1 MASNHEPN
9 PIADAYAR
17 PLLELATEQ
26 DQTKPVGEELAQLA
40 DLIRQNKT
48 FGLYLADPAIGHDER
63 EGVLK
68 RVFGGRISPLV
79 QNFLG
84 VLNRR
89 DKLRYVGDIA
99 KAYHELLEAQLG
111 NIEVDVTS
119 AQKLSAEDLEAVRQK
134 IGAALG
140 KNAVVH
146 QFVDESIL
154 GGLVVRVED
163 RLIDASVRYQLQAM
177 KEQLLAAAPR

>member
-1 MASNHEPN
+1 MPKSEPN
-9 PIADAYAR
+9 PIATAYAK

-26 DQTKPVGEELAQLA
+26 NQTRPVGEELSQLA
-40 DLIRQNKT
+40 DLVRQNKT
-48 FGLYLADPAIGHDER
+48 LGLYLADPAIGHDER
-63 EGVLK
+63 NQVLD
-68 RVFGGRISPLV
+68 RVFKGRVLPLV
-79 QNFLG
+79 HNFLG

-89 DKLRYVGDIA
+89 DKLRHLGDIA
-99 KAYHELLEAQLG
+99 TAYHELLEEQLG

-119 AQKLSAEDLEAVRQK
+119 AQALAEADLEVVRRK
-134 IGAALG
+134 IGEALG

-154 GGLVVRVED
+154 GGLVVRVQD

-177 KEQLLAAAPR
+177 KEQLLRAAPR